1 MYNKK
6 QILYIV
12 NGETGFINTDEKIL
26 RSFSNVRKIVIET
39 VFDCFKL
46 ELLLN
51 FWFADSILIWFAS
64 THTIPAVLLNYFFN
78 KPLFIIAGGWDVAN
92 VPEIRYGGMRG
103 GSRTVIGRWLLRRAY
118 KVIAVSKSNRDE
130 IINNGKIHFSK
141 VKLIYNTATFN
152 KHHHI
157 RKRKN
162 HILTVG
168 EINMDT
174 FLRKGLDYFIKVAQ
188 RLPDKSFIH
197 IGKWTDSNGR
207 PCTTMINYVKNI
219 SPPNIQYMGFVNRKE
234 LDKYY
239 NESRV
244 YLQLSRHEAFGISAV
259 EALMGGCQPIVSN
272 CYALPEIIG
281 DSGYIVKE
289 CIVDETVDYINTIFS
304 SEYNLFK
311 PTSISIRRFSF
322 EERKKSFMSIL

>member
-1 MYNKK
+1 LKKK

-26 RSFSNVRKIVIET
+26 SSFSNVRKTVIET

-92 VPEIRYGGMRG
+92 LPEIKYGGMRG

-118 KVIAVSKSNRDE
+118 KVIAVSKSNREE
-130 IINNGKIHFSK
+130 IINNGKVHFSK
-141 VKLIYNTATFN
+141 VKLIYNTATLK

-157 RKRKN
+157 TKRKD

-168 EINMDT
+168 EINTDT
-174 FLRKGLDYFIKVAQ
+174 FLRKGLDYFIKVAE
-188 RLPDKSFIH
+188 RLPDRSFIH

-207 PCTTMINYVKNI
+207 PCRSMINYVKKI
-219 SPPNIQYMGFVNRKE
+219 SPPNIQYMGFVNRKKLE
-234 LDKYY
+234 KYY

-281 DSGYIVKE
+281 NSGYIVKE
-289 CIVDETVDYINTIFS
+289 CIVEETVDYIKTIFS
-304 SEYNLFK
+304 SEYNLLK
-311 PTSISIRRFSF
+311 PTPTSIQRFSF

>member
-1 MYNKK
+1 MSKK
-6 QILYIV
+6 RKILYLV
-12 NGETGFINTDEKIL
+12 NGETGFINMDEKIL
-26 RSFSNVRKIVIET
+26 RSFADVRKTVIQSIW
-39 VFDCFKL
+39 DCFKI
-46 ELLLN
+46 ELVLN
-51 FWFADSILIWFAS
+51 FLFADSIIIWFAS

-92 VPEIRYGGMRG
+92 LPEIKYGGMRG

-118 KVIAVSKSNRDE
+118 KVIAVSKSNREE
-130 IINNGKIHFSK
+130 IINNGKVHFSK

-197 IGKWTDSNGR
+197 IGK
-207 PCTTMINYVKNI
+207 
-219 SPPNIQYMGFVNRKE
+219 
-234 LDKYY
+234 
-239 NESRV
+239 
-244 YLQLSRHEAFGISAV
+244 
-259 EALMGGCQPIVSN
+259 
-272 CYALPEIIG
+272 
-281 DSGYIVKE
+281 
-289 CIVDETVDYINTIFS
+289 
-304 SEYNLFK
+304 
-311 PTSISIRRFSF
+311 
-322 EERKKSFMSIL
+322 

>member
-1 MYNKK
+1 LNKKK

-26 RSFSNVRKIVIET
+26 SSFSNVRKTVVET
-39 VFDCFKL
+39 VLDCFRL

-92 VPEIRYGGMRG
+92 VPEIKYGGMRG
-103 GSRTVIGRWLLRRAY
+103 GSRTVIGRWLLRKAY
-118 KVIAVSKSNRDE
+118 KVIAVSKSNREE
-130 IINNGKIHFSK
+130 IINNGRVHFSK
-141 VKLIYNTATFN
+141 VKLIYNTAYLKN
-152 KHHHI
+152 HHHI

-168 EINMDT
+168 EINTDT

-197 IGKWTDSNGR
+197 VGKWTDSNGR
-207 PCTTMINYVKNI
+207 PCTKMINYVKKI

-234 LDKYY
+234 LEKYY
-239 NESRV
+239 NESKV

-289 CIVDETVDYINTIFS
+289 CIVDETVDYIKTIFS
-304 SEYNLFK
+304 NEYNLLK
-311 PTSISIRRFSF
+311 PTSTFFERFSI
-322 EERKKSFMSIL
+322 EERKKSFMRIL